1 MAYSPVPP
9 PPPDVQVRTEVK
21 QDSFGQELV
30 ILFTMVI
37 ILNFGSQF
45 AHLIARRVRD
55 LGIKVEI
62 LPFDTPASEALKH
75 NPVGIILSG
84 SPASVLEK
92 NSPRPDKTTF
102 KLGIPILGICY
113 GHQVMAHMLGG
124 KVARGKHRE
133 FGKEILSVK
142 ERKGI
147 FQDFSSKEIV
157 WFSHGDQV
165 SILPKGFR
173 ETASTAGC
181 KYAAFADLKNNFYG
195 IQFHPEVT
203 HTQHGEKLLKNFLF
217 SRCKAKKDWKIS
229 SVTENIIAEVK
240 SEVGD
245 RHVVVGISGGV
256 DSLVAAT
263 LIHRAIGNRLHAVFV
278 DTGLLRKGEVEQVAS
293 YLRKNGFKRLHVID
307 ASKLFLKRLRGVSD
321 PEQKRKII
329 GHSFIEVFEKSIKNE
344 LKKHVIA
351 YLAQGTIYP
360 DRIES
365 ASTSK
370 TAAKIKS
377 HHNLTL
383 PEKIGFKILEPIRDL
398 YKDEVRRVG
407 LTLGLP
413 KKLLWRHPFPGP
425 GLAVRIVGEITEER
439 LQILREADAVFIEEL
454 WKAEEYE
461 KIWQAFAALLPVKV
475 VGVMGDGRTYEYVIA
490 LRAVDSIDGMSADWH
505 KIPNELLEK
514 ISSAIIGKV
523 RGVNRVLYDITQ
535 KPPATI
541 EYE

>member
-1 MAYSPVPP
+1 M
-9 PPPDVQVRTEVK
+9 
-21 QDSFGQELV
+21 
-30 ILFTMVI
+30 I
-37 ILNFGSQF
+37 IVLNFGSQF

-55 LGIKVEI
+55 LGVKAEI
-62 LPFDTPASEALKH
+62 LPFDAPAEEIAKL

-84 SPASVLEK
+84 GPASVLEK
-92 NSPRPDKTTF
+92 KSPRPDKRIF
-102 KLGIPILGICY
+102 DLGVPVLGICY
-113 GHQVMAHMLGG
+113 GHQVMAQMLGG
-124 KVARGKHRE
+124 KVVKDEHRE
-133 FGKEILSVK
+133 FGKEELEILSP
-142 ERKGI
+142 RRLFAGL
-147 FQDFSSKEIV
+147 SKKQTV

-165 SILPKGFR
+165 KKVPMGLVR
-173 ETASTAGC
+173 TAYTASC
-181 KYAAFADLKNNFYG
+181 SNAAFADVQKNFFG

-203 HTQHGEKLLKNFLF
+203 HTTNGSKILSNFLF
-217 SRCKAKKDWKIS
+217 SICKAKKDWKIA
-229 SVTENIIAEVK
+229 SVATNIIAQIQD
-240 SEVGD
+240 EVGEN
-245 RHVVVGISGGV
+245 HVVVGISGGV

-293 YLRKNGFKRLHVID
+293 YLKKHGFKQLHVID
-307 ASKLFLKRLRGVSD
+307 ASRTFISRLKGVTD

-329 GHSFIEVFEKSIKNE
+329 GHTFIEVFEKTIRNE
-344 LKKHVIA
+344 LKRYPIK

-383 PEKIGFKILEPIRDL
+383 PEKLGFNILEPIKDL

-413 KKLLWRHPFPGP
+413 RELLWRHPFPGP
-425 GLAVRIVGEITEER
+425 GLAVRIVGDVTLER
-439 LQILREADAVFIEEL
+439 IHILQEADAVFIDQL
-454 WKAEEYE
+454 RKSGEYE
-461 KIWQAFAALLPVKV
+461 KIWQAFAALLPLKV
-475 VGVMGDGRTYEYVIA
+475 VGVMGDARTYEYVIA

-514 ISSAIIGKV
+514 VSSAIVGKV

>member
-1 MAYSPVPP
+1 
-9 PPPDVQVRTEVK
+9 
-21 QDSFGQELV
+21 
-30 ILFTMVI
+30 MVI

-55 LGIKVEI
+55 LGVKAEI
-62 LPFDTPASEALKH
+62 LPFDTPSSEIENC
-75 NPVGIILSG
+75 NPTGIILSG
-84 SPASVLEK
+84 GPASVLEK
-92 NSPRPDKTTF
+92 GSPRPDKEIF

-113 GHQVMAHMLGG
+113 GHQIMTHMLGG
-124 KVARGKHRE
+124 KVVKGKHRE
-133 FGKEILSVK
+133 FGKEILNV
-142 ERKGI
+142 RDTNGI
-147 FQDFSSKEIV
+147 FQNLSQKEIV

-165 SILPKGFR
+165 TKLPNRFKA
-173 ETASTAGC
+173 TASTLGC

-203 HTQHGEKLLKNFLF
+203 HTKHGEQLLKNFIF
-217 SRCKAKKDWKIS
+217 SICEAEKDWKIS

-240 SEVGD
+240 TEVED
-245 RHVVVGISGGV
+245 KHVVVGISGGV

-263 LIHRAIGNRLHAVFV
+263 LIHRAIGNNLHAVFV
-278 DTGLLRKGEVEQVAS
+278 DTGLLRKKEVEQVAS
-293 YLRKNGFKRLHVID
+293 HLRKHGFKKLHVVD
-307 ASKLFLKRLRGVSD
+307 ASHLFLRRLKGVSD

-329 GHSFIEVFEKSIKNE
+329 GHSFIEVFEKAIKNE
-344 LKKHVIA
+344 LKKHIIA

-360 DRIES
+360 DRVES

-383 PEKIGFKILEPIRDL
+383 PEKMGFKILEPIKDL

-407 LTLGLP
+407 LALGLP
-413 KKLLWRHPFPGP
+413 KELLWRHPFPGP
-425 GLAVRIVGEITEER
+425 GLAVRIIGEVTEER
-439 LQILREADAVFIEEL
+439 LKILREADAVFIEEL
-454 WKAEEYE
+454 KRAGEYE

-475 VGVMGDGRTYEYVIA
+475 VGVMGDNRTYEYVIA
-490 LRAVDSIDGMSADWH
+490 LRAVDSVDGMSADWH
-505 KIPNELLEK
+505 KVPNDLLEK

>member
-1 MAYSPVPP
+1 M
-9 PPPDVQVRTEVK
+9 
-21 QDSFGQELV
+21 
-30 ILFTMVI
+30 II

-55 LGIKVEI
+55 LGVKAEI
-62 LPFDTPASEALKH
+62 LLFDTPASEIQKL
-75 NPVGIILSG
+75 NPAGIILSG
-84 SPASVLEK
+84 GPASVLK
-92 NSPRPDKTTF
+92 KGSPRPDKVIF
-102 KLGIPILGICY
+102 KLGIPVLGICY
-113 GHQVMAHMLGG
+113 GHQVIAQMLGG
-124 KVARGKHRE
+124 KVVKGTHRE
-133 FGKEILSVK
+133 FGKEILSIQD
-142 ERKGI
+142 RKDI
-147 FQDFSSKEIV
+147 FQGLTAKEAV

-165 SILPKGFR
+165 SILPKGFKK
-173 ETASTAGC
+173 TASTTGC
-181 KYAAFADLKNNFYG
+181 KYAALADPKNNFYG

-217 SRCKAKKDWKIS
+217 FICNAKKNWKIS
-229 SVTENIIAEVK
+229 TVTENIIAKVT
-240 SEVGD
+240 SEVGSK
-245 RHVVVGISGGV
+245 HVVVGISGGV

-263 LIHRAIGNRLHAVFV
+263 LIYRAVGNRLHAVFV

-293 YLRKNGFKRLHVID
+293 YLRKNGFKQLHVID
-307 ASKLFLKRLRGVSD
+307 ASKLFLKRLKGITD

-329 GHSFIEVFEKSIKNE
+329 GHSFIEVFEKAIKNE
-344 LKKHVIA
+344 LKKHPIV

-370 TAAKIKS
+370 MAAKIKS
-377 HHNLTL
+377 HHNLAL
-383 PEKIGFKILEPIRDL
+383 PQKMGFKILEPLKDL
-398 YKDEVRRVG
+398 YKDEVRGVG

-413 KKLLWRHPFPGP
+413 RELLWRHPFPGP
-425 GLAVRIVGEITEER
+425 GLAVRIVGEITEEQ
-439 LQILREADAVFIEEL
+439 LQILSEADAVFIEEL
-454 WKAEEYE
+454 RKAGEYE

-475 VGVMGDGRTYEYVIA
+475 VGVMGDIRTYEYVIA
-490 LRAVDSIDGMSADWH
+490 LRAVDSVDGMSADWH

>member
-1 MAYSPVPP
+1 
-9 PPPDVQVRTEVK
+9 
-21 QDSFGQELV
+21 
-30 ILFTMVI
+30 MVI

-55 LGIKVEI
+55 LGVKAEI
-62 LPFDTPASEALKH
+62 LPFDTPVSEILKH
-75 NPVGIILSG
+75 RPEGIILSG
-84 SPASVLEK
+84 GPASVLEK
-92 NSPRPDKTTF
+92 DSPRPGKRIF
-102 KLGIPILGICY
+102 ELNVPILGICY

-124 KVARGKHRE
+124 KVVKGKHQE
-133 FGKEILSVK
+133 FGKETLSIRIT
-142 ERKGI
+142 EGI
-147 FQDFSSKEIV
+147 FHGLAPKETV

-165 SILPKGFR
+165 SRLPKGCKQ
-173 ETASTAGC
+173 TASTTGC
-181 KYAAFADLKNNFYG
+181 KYAAFADSKKNFYG
-195 IQFHPEVT
+195 IQFHPEAT
-203 HTQHGEKLLKNFLF
+203 HTQRGEKVLKNFLF
-217 SRCKAKKDWKIS
+217 SICKAKKNWKIS
-229 SVTENIIAEVK
+229 SVTETIIAEVA

-245 RHVVVGISGGV
+245 QHVVVGISGGV

-263 LIHRAIGNRLHAVFV
+263 LIHKAIDNRLHAVFV

-293 YLRKNGFKRLHVID
+293 YLRKNGFKQLHVID
-307 ASKLFLKRLRGVSD
+307 ASELFLKRLKGISD

-329 GHSFIEVFEKSIKNE
+329 GHSFIEVFEKAIKNK
-344 LKKHVIA
+344 LKKYLIA

-383 PEKIGFKILEPIRDL
+383 PEKMGFKILEPIKDL

-407 LTLGLP
+407 VTLGLP
-413 KKLLWRHPFPGP
+413 RELLWRHPFPGP

-439 LQILREADAVFIEEL
+439 LQILRESDAVFIEEL
-454 WKAEEYE
+454 HKAGEYE
-461 KIWQAFAALLPVKV
+461 KIWQAFAALFPLKV
-475 VGVMGDGRTYEYVIA
+475 VGVMGDGRTYEYVIV